1 MSYEIE
7 YIYKKGSIV
16 SFEESGRGGSDSL
29 CFVNPEAKHHSTKE
43 YVPSFSNANF
53 TDSREERIHG
63 S

>member
-29 CFVNPEAKHHSTKE
+29 CFVNPEAKQD